1 MPTDCKVIL
10 FDYRGTG
17 KSTKAV
23 QKYSIRMFTA
33 DAAAL
38 LDHLN

>member
-1 MPTDCKVIL
+1 MPTNCEVIL
-10 FDYRGTG
+10 FDYRGAE
-17 KSTKAV
+17 KSSKAV
-23 QKYSIRMFTA
+23 QKYSIKMFTA